1 MTQVIEVT
9 NADVEL
15 IFAEMHNEF
24 HCNVFL
30 YFFITECPQQALDHM
45 VTEHKTE
52 IDMMEADLL
61 ALQNGA
67 TMPFRLTAAQLREME
82 EERPGAETIAP
93 YIAF

>member
-24 HCNVFL
+24 HCNIL
-30 YFFITECPQQALDHM
+30 LCGFITECPQQALDHM

-61 ALQNGA
+61 ALQNGDRE
-67 TMPFRLTAAQLREME
+67 MFRLTAAQLLEIEMD
-82 EERPGAETIAP
+82 RPGVDEIAP